1 MRSHGSNRVVY
12 YVLTG
17 LIAIT
22 FLLPILWV
30 LFTSVAPNRATSQ
43 ADGFGL
49 GNYSALVNYGQGLGS
64 YLWNSVVVSSVAVG
78 TALVAGAM
86 GGYGFARY
94 RFRGKNVV
102 FIGVLS
108 IIMVPYAALLIPLAV
123 WLNEIGLQN
132 SLVGVGLVLA
142 LFQLPFATFMMRNA
156 FGTIPRE
163 LEEAALLDG
172 CGTAKAF
179 IRVMLPAVRA
189 PLVTV
194 GLFVF
199 LIAWNDFMVPLF
211 LVGSENAPLP
221 LAMVNM
227 RQQTMGVIDYG
238 ITTAGVVVLAVPA
251 VILFLALQKHYIRG
265 FTSGAVKG

>member
-1 MRSHGSNRVVY
+1 MHSSTLQKSMY
-12 YVLTG
+12 YVLTA
-17 LIAIT
+17 LVAFT

-30 LFTSVAPNRATSQ
+30 VSTSVSPNAATAQ
-43 ADGFGL
+43 TDGVGL
-49 GNYSALVNYGQGLGS
+49 GNYSALARYGEGLGA
-64 YLWNSVVVSSVAVG
+64 YLWNSVVVSAVAVG

-86 GGYGFARY
+86 GGYGFARFS
-94 RFRGKNVV
+94 FRGKNTV
-102 FIGVLS
+102 FLLVLA
-108 IIMVPYAALLIPLAV
+108 ILMVPYAALLIPLAV
-123 WLNEIGLQN
+123 WLNEIGLRN

-156 FGTIPRE
+156 FSAVPKE

-172 CGTAKAF
+172 CGTFAAF
-179 IRVMLPAVRA
+179 FRVMLPAVRA

-199 LIAWNDFMVPLF
+199 LVAWNDFMVPLF
-211 LVGSENAPLP
+211 LVGPSNAPLP

-251 VILFLALQKHYIRG
+251 VILFLSLQRHYIRG